1 MKLFTKRAIPAVA
14 LLAFILTSI
23 LWSSRAAGAPAAPA
37 SDAVRGKALFM
48 QYGCYTCH
56 GTVGQGNF
64 EAGPSIAPH
73 PLPLVAIIHQLRTP
87 ANQMP
92 AYAANIVSDQDAAA
106 IYAYLNSIPAGKP
119 AADIPILK

>member
-1 MKLFTKRAIPAVA
+1 MKLVMVLAV
-14 LLAFILTSI
+14 LVLSSM
-23 LWSSRAAGAPAAPA
+23 LWSTRALSAPTAPAG
-37 SDAVRGKALFM
+37 DAARGKVLFM
-48 QYGCYTCH
+48 QDGCYTCH

-73 PLPLVAIIHQLRTP
+73 PLPVAAIIHQLRTP

-106 IYAYLNSIPAGKP
+106 IYAYLNSIPVGKR
-119 AADIPILK
+119 AAD